1 MNFRKALT
9 VITLIACLFTDPSI
23 TPKYLGINPEM
34 YVAFVFLL
42 IFFQILFLLSRRRFI
57 ISQKIF
63 VVFIILA
70 IFGLI
75 SISYRIL
82 AGQSIGNL
90 SLHMVLI
97 ANSFIMVLIFTDKE
111 WKSVVIP
118 AIFISGIAH
127 FATLIPDSLGFRAN
141 LIASTA
147 YDLGDGGLSALLRRE
162 TGLFP
167 APAMLVA
174 FSVVFFIVSF
184 LQFTSTRWKVISF
197 SGMILSV
204 VLGLATLNRSFIVI
218 IVFSILILIWI
229 TGVRSKVLLLFLLGI
244 MSLFFLPLGEHLDFV
259 GTRFISLLE
268 GGLDET
274 QRWTGDTGV
283 ITGINIFL
291 QHPLFGNPVTPNGGT
306 LQSLG
311 DQGQFVNPHNGYVYI
326 LSVYGLLAGAPLIYL
341 YVISYVRAS
350 CTLFRR
356 QRPIDGLRDIDG
368 DRNFERLVAIF
379 SLCLIPLLMVEPLPE
394 YGFVMLISISPF
406 FYSLRPFDI
415 NGVRQIKELKII
427 SKY

>member
-1 MNFRKALT
+1 
-9 VITLIACLFTDPSI
+9 
-23 TPKYLGINPEM
+23 
-34 YVAFVFLL
+34 LL
-42 IFFQILFLLSRRRFI
+42 IFFQISFLLSRRRFI
-57 ISQKIF
+57 ISKKIF
-63 VVFIILA
+63 SGFIILA

-82 AGQSIGNL
+82 AGQSIANL
-90 SLHMVLI
+90 SLHLVLI
-97 ANSFIMVLIFTDKE
+97 ANSFIMILIFTDKE
-111 WKSVVIP
+111 WKSLVVP
-118 AIFISGIAH
+118 AVFFAGIAH
-127 FATLIPDSLGFRAN
+127 FATLFPDSFGFRAN

-184 LQFTSTRWKVISF
+184 LQFTSTRWKVISV

-204 VLGLATLNRSFIVI
+204 VLGLATFNRSFIVI
-218 IVFSILILIWI
+218 IIFSILILIWI
-229 TGVRSKVLLLFLLGI
+229 TGIRSKVLLQFLLGI
-244 MSLFFLPLGEHLDFV
+244 MSLFFLPLDEYLDFV
-259 GTRFISLLE
+259 GTRFRSLLE
-268 GGLDET
+268 GGLDDT
-274 QRWTGDTGV
+274 QRWTGDTGA

-356 QRPIDGLRDIDG
+356 QRTIDGLRKIDDDG
-368 DRNFERLVAIF
+368 NFERLVAIF
-379 SLCLIPLLMVEPLPE
+379 SLCLIPLLMIEPLPE
-394 YGFVMLISISPF
+394 YGFVMIISISPF
-406 FYSLRPFDI
+406 FYSLRPLDI
-415 NGVRQIKELKII
+415 KGVGQTKKLIKFQNTKILLI
-427 SKY
+427 K

>member
-1 MNFRKALT
+1 MWCIGNNINFGKALT
-9 VITLIACLFTDPSI
+9 AITLIACLFTDPTI

-34 YVAFVFLL
+34 YFAFVSLL
-42 IFFQILFLLSRRRFI
+42 IFFQILFLLNRRRFMV
-57 ISQKIF
+57 SQQIF

-75 SISYRIL
+75 SISYRML

-90 SLHMVLI
+90 SIHLVLI
-97 ANSFIMVLIFTDKE
+97 ANSFIMALIFTDKE
-111 WKSVVIP
+111 WKSVVVP
-118 AIFISGIAH
+118 AFFLAGIAH
-127 FATLIPDSLGFRAN
+127 FATLFPDSLGFRAN

-184 LQFTSTRWKVISF
+184 VQFTSTRRKVLSI
-197 SGMILSV
+197 SGMVLSV
-204 VLGLATLNRSFIVI
+204 VLGLATFNRSFIVV

-229 TGVRSKVLLLFLLGI
+229 TGVRTKVLLLFLFGI
-244 MSLFFLPLGEHLDFV
+244 TLLFFLPLGEYLDFV

-274 QRWTGDTGV
+274 QRWTGDTGI

-291 QHPLFGNPVTPNGGT
+291 QYPLFGNPIAPDGGT

-311 DQGQFVNPHNGYVYI
+311 EQGQFVNPHNGYVYI

-341 YVISYVRAS
+341 YVVSYVKAS
-350 CTLFRR
+350 RTLFRR
-356 QRPIDGLRDIDG
+356 QWPKDGLRDIDNHG
-368 DRNFERLVAIF
+368 NFERLVAIL

-406 FYSLRPFDI
+406 FYSLRSFDI
-415 NGVRQIKELKII
+415 KDVGQVK
-427 SKY
+427 